1 LELYALHKESV
12 SGDAPSTF
20 SSTASGPERAK
31 YQAWRSKSG
40 LGQSEAMRLYLQ
52 ESDRQIRVYG
62 SAVANPQTPQV
73 TPNTTNSTTG
83 VGNPNESTTPRG
95 LAAIPLL
102 CAAAAESR
110 DAYLRRLSQTP
121 LESAW
126 WGRQEALCGT
136 PGTLSA
142 VPETVIIQLAKMV
155 EHWSLTSSKVVSAF
169 LWPLHNSLLALWT
182 LVILWLTL
190 LTSSWSILQILV
202 WGARRTGISL
212 TRVWQDDLGLTTQSI
227 SGMCEPHQAMTCRV
241 VGLVLLP
248 VHWTVGLFK
257 TMVPSMTFASLLF
270 VASMLL
276 TWWYW
281 LLVLP
286 WLSAC
291 LLGAAIA
298 SGACFAVIEFAG
310 V

>member
-1 LELYALHKESV
+1 LELYALHKQAV

-40 LGQSEAMRLYLQ
+40 LGQSEAMRLHLQ

-62 SAVANPQTPQV
+62 SAANPQTPQA
-73 TPNTTNSTTG
+73 TPNTNNST
-83 VGNPNESTTPRG
+83 GNPNESLTTTPRG

-110 DAYLRRLSQTP
+110 PAYLRRLSQTP
-121 LESAW
+121 LASAW

-142 VPETVIIQLAKMV
+142 LPETIIIQLAKMV
-155 EHWSLTSSKVVSAF
+155 ELWSLTSSKVVSAF
-169 LWPLHNSLLALWT
+169 LWPLHNSLLALWI

-212 TRVWQDDLGLTTQSI
+212 TRVWKDDLGLTTQCI
-227 SGMCEPHQAMTCRV
+227 SGMCEPHQAMTCRL
-241 VGLVLLP
+241 VGLTLLP
-248 VHWTVGLFK
+248 VGWTVGLLK
-257 TMVPSMTFASLLF
+257 SMVGSMTFASTLF
-270 VASMLL
+270 LASMLL

-281 LLVLP
+281 MLVLP

-291 LLGAAIA
+291 LLGAAIS
-298 SGACFAVIEFAG
+298 SGACFSVIEFAG